1 MSEPL
6 AGHKDNVVSMIA
18 NKRMNNQVAIG
29 GLHSY
34 IFRRTIVTTRQE
46 LVQVST
52 TLALVRRVFKTN
64 YRTDVM
70 PV

>member
-18 NKRMNNQVAIG
+18 NKRMNNHVAIG
-29 GLHSY
+29 CLHSY
-34 IFRRTIVTTRQE
+34 ISRRTIVTTRQE
-46 LVQVST
+46 LVQMST
-52 TLALVRRVFKTN
+52 TLALVRRVFRTN